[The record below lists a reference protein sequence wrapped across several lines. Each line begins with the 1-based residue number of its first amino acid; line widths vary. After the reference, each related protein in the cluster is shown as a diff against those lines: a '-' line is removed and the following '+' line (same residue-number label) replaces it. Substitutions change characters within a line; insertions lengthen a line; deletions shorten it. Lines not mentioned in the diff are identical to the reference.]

1 MLTLVTGE
9 FKFND
14 TLNDH
19 KNDAKYVIFSPYR
32 AHTVH
37 FEKFISIDTY
47 NCLGPGNCSMR
58 CVQICLFNYWAV

>member
-37 FEKFISIDTY
+37 FEKFIGY
-47 NCLGPGNCSMR
+47 
-58 CVQICLFNYWAV
+58 